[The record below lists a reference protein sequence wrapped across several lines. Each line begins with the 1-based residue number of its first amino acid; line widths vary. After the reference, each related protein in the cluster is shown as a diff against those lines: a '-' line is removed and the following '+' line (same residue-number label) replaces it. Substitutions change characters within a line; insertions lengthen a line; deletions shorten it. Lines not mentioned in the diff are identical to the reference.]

1 MRLGLPFLHELLPHA
16 HRERQIGQTIAVQV
30 PELAPA
36 AAELAAAETMR
47 FDGHLG
53 PARDLAFDSRGD
65 ALRHRRIIEPRQRL
79 SYGALMKVGTR
90 SGRITSC
97 VDINVIV

>member
-1 MRLGLPFLHELLPHA
+1 
-16 HRERQIGQTIAVQV
+16 
-30 PELAPA
+30 
-36 AAELAAAETMR
+36 MR

-53 PARDLAFDSRGD
+53 PARDLAFDLRGD
-65 ALRHRRIIEPRQRL
+65 ALRHGRIIEPRQRL

-97 VDINVIV
+97 VPSSEIV